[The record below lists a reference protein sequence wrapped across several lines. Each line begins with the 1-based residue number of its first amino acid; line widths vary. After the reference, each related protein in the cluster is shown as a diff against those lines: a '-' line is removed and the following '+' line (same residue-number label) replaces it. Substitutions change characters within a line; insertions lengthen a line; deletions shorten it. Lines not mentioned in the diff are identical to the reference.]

1 MKLFKMIRQ
10 VLHFYLIMTKYD
22 KEMLKRG
29 LTRQQIDQFWI
40 EARTVLLEC
49 PLLSLETIAEN
60 KLNGNF

>member
-29 LTRQQIDQFWI
+29 FTRQQIDQFWI